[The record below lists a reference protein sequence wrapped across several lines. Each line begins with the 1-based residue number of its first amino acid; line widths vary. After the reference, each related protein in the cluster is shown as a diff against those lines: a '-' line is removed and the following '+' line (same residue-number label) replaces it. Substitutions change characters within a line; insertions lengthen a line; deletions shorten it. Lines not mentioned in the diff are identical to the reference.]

1 MATSHMSYI
10 KSRNRSVTSDEAVAN
25 VIRCKRFKPGDA
37 SRETRMQ
44 AVEVNAEEALAHKLP
59 WVS

>member
-1 MATSHMSYI
+1 MSYI

-37 SRETRMQ
+37 SRETPMQ